1 LTRAN
6 AGVDGALRAQ
16 QPNGNDTMASVS
28 AALVKQLRDQTGAGM
43 MDCKAALT
51 ETSGDFEA
59 AVDWL
64 RKKGL
69 AAAAKK
75 AGRVASQGL
84 VGVAVTERRGA
95 VVEIN
100 SETDFVARNQDFQA
114 IVRAVAQLALEV
126 GGDRD
131 RLLQATMPGTG
142 RSVADEIARAIAV
155 IGENITL
162 RRSAALE
169 VGEGAI
175 GSYVHGAL
183 APGLGTIGVL
193 VGLQS
198 SGDPERL
205 AALGKQLAM
214 HVAAAKPQAVSI
226 DRLQAATLARERA
239 IYAEQARASGKPD
252 NIIDKIVEGRVR
264 KFYEEAVLP
273 EQAFVIDPDLKI
285 KDVIDRVAEEIG
297 SSITVTGFVRFALG
311 EGLPGPSPNLAGE
324 VAQLAG
330 T

>member
-1 LTRAN
+1 
-6 AGVDGALRAQ
+6 
-16 QPNGNDTMASVS
+16 MAAVT

-43 MDCKAALT
+43 MDCKTALT
-51 ETSGDFEA
+51 ESAGDFEA

-84 VGVAVTERRGA
+84 IGLEAAGRRGA
-95 VVEIN
+95 LVEVN

-114 IVRAVAQLALEV
+114 LVRMVARLALEV
-126 GGDRD
+126 GGD
-131 RLLQATMPGTG
+131 LEGLKAAFVPASG
-142 RSVADEIARAIAV
+142 RTVADEITQAIAV
-155 IGENITL
+155 IGENINL
-162 RRSAALE
+162 RRAAAVE

-175 GSYVHGAL
+175 GAYVHGAL

-198 SGDPERL
+198 AGDPERL

-214 HVAAAKPQAVSI
+214 HVAAARPQAVTVE
-226 DRLQAATLARERA
+226 RLDARALERERA

-252 NIIDKIVEGRVR
+252 AIVDKIVEGRVR
-264 KFYEEAVLP
+264 KFYEEAVLL
-273 EQAFVIDPDLKI
+273 EQAFVIDPDLKV
-285 KDVIDRVAEEIG
+285 KDAIDRVAEEIG
-297 SSITVTGFVRFALG
+297 SSIAVTDFVRFALG
-311 EGLPGPSPNLAGE
+311 EGLSGPSSNLAEE

>member
-1 LTRAN
+1 
-6 AGVDGALRAQ
+6 
-16 QPNGNDTMASVS
+16 MAAIT

-51 ETSGDFEA
+51 ASAGDFES

-84 VGVAVTERRGA
+84 IGLEVAGRRGA
-95 VVEIN
+95 LVEVN
-100 SETDFVARNQDFQA
+100 SETDFVARNQDFQNL
-114 IVRAVAQLALEV
+114 VRMVARLALET
-126 GGDRD
+126 GGDLE
-131 RLLQATMPGTG
+131 RLRAAAVPGGG
-142 RSVADEIARAIAV
+142 RTVADEIVQAIAV

-162 RRSAALE
+162 RRSAVVE
-169 VGEGAI
+169 VEEGAI
-175 GSYVHGAL
+175 GAYVHGAL

-198 SGDPERL
+198 AGDPERL

-214 HVAAAKPQAVSI
+214 HVAAAKPEAVSI
-226 DRLQAATLARERA
+226 DRLDPAMLERERA
-239 IYAEQARASGKPD
+239 IYAEQARAGGKPD
-252 NIIDKIVEGRVR
+252 HIIDKIVEGRVR
-264 KFYEEAVLP
+264 KFYEEAVLL
-273 EQAFVIDPDLKI
+273 EQPFVIDPELK
-285 KDVIDRVAEEIG
+285 VEAAIDQVAEAIG
-297 SSITVTGFVRFALG
+297 SSIVVTAFVRFVLG
-311 EGLPGPSPNLAGE
+311 EGLSGPTPDVAE
-324 VAQLAG
+324 AVAQLAG

>member
-1 LTRAN
+1 
-6 AGVDGALRAQ
+6 
-16 QPNGNDTMASVS
+16 MAPVT

-51 ETSGDFEA
+51 ETDGDFEA

-84 VGVAVTERRGA
+84 VGVEVSGRRGA
-95 VVEIN
+95 MVEVN
-100 SETDFVARNQDFQA
+100 SETDFVARNQEFQA
-114 IVRAVAQLALEV
+114 LVRAITRLALET

-131 RLLQATMPGTG
+131 RLMRAKVPATG
-142 RSVADEIARAIAV
+142 RSVADEITQAVAV
-155 IGENITL
+155 IGENINL
-162 RRSAALE
+162 RRSAVLE
-169 VGEGAI
+169 VDQGVV

-193 VGLQS
+193 VGLHS
-198 SGDPERL
+198 AGEPERL

-226 DRLQAATLARERA
+226 DRLDPATLERERA
-239 IYAEQARASGKPD
+239 IYADQARASGKPD
-252 NIIDKIVEGRVR
+252 AIIDKIVEGRVR
-264 KFYEEAVLP
+264 KFYEEAVLL
-273 EQAFVIDPDLKI
+273 EQPFVIDPDLKV
-285 KDVIDRVAEEIG
+285 KDAIDRVAEEIG
-297 SSITVTGFVRFALG
+297 SSIAVTEFVRFALG
-311 EGLPGPSPNLAGE
+311 EGVSGPSPNLAEE

-330 T
+330 S

>member
-1 LTRAN
+1 
-6 AGVDGALRAQ
+6 
-16 QPNGNDTMASVS
+16 MAAVT

-43 MDCKAALT
+43 MDCKTALT
-51 ETSGDFEA
+51 ESAGDFEA

-84 VGVAVTERRGA
+84 VGLELAGRRGA
-95 VVEIN
+95 LVEVN

-114 IVRAVAQLALEV
+114 LVRMVARLALEV
-126 GGDRD
+126 GDD
-131 RLLQATMPGTG
+131 LERLKAASVPASG
-142 RSVADEIARAIAV
+142 RTVADEITQAIAV
-155 IGENITL
+155 IGENINL
-162 RRSAALE
+162 RRAAAVE

-175 GSYVHGAL
+175 GAYVHGAL

-198 SGDPERL
+198 AGDPERL

-214 HVAAAKPQAVSI
+214 HVAAARPQAVTVE
-226 DRLQAATLARERA
+226 RLDARALERERA
-239 IYAEQARASGKPD
+239 IYAEQARASGKPEG
-252 NIIDKIVEGRVR
+252 IVDKIVEGRVR
-264 KFYEEAVLP
+264 KFYEEAVFL
-273 EQAFVIDPDLKI
+273 EQAFVIAPDLKV
-285 KDVIDRVAEEIG
+285 KDAIDRVAEEIG
-297 SSITVTGFVRFALG
+297 SSIAVTDFVRFALG
-311 EGLPGPSPNLAGE
+311 EGLSGPSSNLAEE

>member
-1 LTRAN
+1 
-6 AGVDGALRAQ
+6 
-16 QPNGNDTMASVS
+16 MAPVT

-51 ETSGDFEA
+51 ETGGDFEA

-84 VGVAVTERRGA
+84 VGVEVSGRRGA
-95 VVEIN
+95 MVEVN

-114 IVRAVAQLALEV
+114 LVRAIARLALEA

-131 RLLQATMPGTG
+131 RLLGARVPASG
-142 RSVADEIARAIAV
+142 RRVADEITQAVAV
-155 IGENITL
+155 IGENINL
-162 RRSAALE
+162 RRSAGVE
-169 VGEGAI
+169 VGQGVV

-193 VGLQS
+193 VGLHS
-198 SGDPERL
+198 SGDSDRL

-214 HVAAAKPQAVSI
+214 HVAAARPQAVSI
-226 DRLQAATLARERA
+226 DRLDPTTLQRERA
-239 IYAEQARASGKPD
+239 IYADQARSSGKPD

-264 KFYEEAVLP
+264 KFYEEAVLL
-273 EQAFVIDPDLKI
+273 EQPFVIDPDLKV
-285 KDVIDRVAEEIG
+285 KDAIDRVAEEIG
-297 SSITVTGFVRFALG
+297 SSIAVTEFVRFALG
-311 EGLPGPSPNLAGE
+311 EGLTLPGSKTAEE
-324 VAQLAG
+324 VPQLADS
-330 T
+330 